1 MLFTSTSTIAD
12 ATQWIYQQFSPE
24 VMAVSV
30 AQISHHWS
38 PNTSAVLPGPE
49 LPIGITSATTTET
62 HTALPL
68 NIVSTSTTDINR
80 TDESTSQV

>member
-49 LPIGITSATTTET
+49 LPIGVTSATTET
-62 HTALPL
+62 HTAPP
-68 NIVSTSTTDINR
+68 NVVSTTTTDINR